1 MNRAIIVLVPLCSFL
16 AACEATPPPKAVTLD
31 CPTGPVA
38 EVCPPGL
45 DKRNKIKIMITP
57 AGTQVTP
64 PVVCA
69 SPATTITATV
79 EAAASVP
86 ADFTV
91 ITVPKDAA
99 NDWIFSSRQG
109 VGTMMI
115 DVPAETVEERDY
127 GYFVMTTT
135 GQCLD
140 PMIHVN

>member
-1 MNRAIIVLVPLCSFL
+1 MNKAIIVLAPLYFFL
-16 AACEATPPPKAVTLD
+16 AACEATPPAEPVTLN

-45 DKRNKIKIMITP
+45 DKRNKITIKINP
-57 AGTQVTP
+57 AGIQVTP

-91 ITVPKDAA
+91 TTVPKDAA
-99 NDWIFSSRQG
+99 NHWIFSSREG
-109 VGTMMI
+109 VGTMTI
-115 DVPAETVEERDY
+115 DVPSVTVKDRDY
-127 GYFVMTTT
+127 GYFVMTST
-135 GQCLD
+135 GKCLD